1 MSNNPFKSGFVAII
15 GRPNAGKSTML
26 NAILGSKISIVS
38 PIPQTTRHQ
47 IKGILNLK
55 NAQVV
60 FVDTPGIHS
69 FKDNLASQLNTVAR
83 QSIEGCDL
91 LIYMVDTSRSFGK
104 EESEIMYFC
113 AKQRIKIMMVLNK
126 IDLGKKFLN
135 EYMDCWRR
143 ILTERKIEKDPI
155 IYYLPISAKTGQ
167 NIPEL
172 CDAIVES
179 LPEQVP
185 FYDKETSTDF
195 PLKFRIADI
204 VREKLFLILKNELP
218 HSLAV
223 EVEAI
228 KDMEGKI
235 KEKDIKRTEIGFLK
249 EVAEEDLKESDQD
262 GAAPEGEEMEDEEV
276 NNDESN
282 LLFALSV
289 PKGQLKK
296 AGFIYIKVNIYV
308 NRASQK
314 KIVVGEGG
322 KLLKEIGSTARQEI
336 EAIFGKKVYLQ
347 LWVQVLADWQNK
359 PRILKELGYW
369 VE

>member
-1 MSNNPFKSGFVAII
+1 MVKEIFKSGFVAII

-26 NAILGSKISIVS
+26 NALLGSKVSIVS

-69 FKDNLASQLNTVAR
+69 FKDNLAKQLNTVAR

-91 LIYMVDTSRSFGK
+91 LIYVADTSRAFGK
-104 EESEIMYFC
+104 EESEIMYFLV
-113 AKQRIKIMMVLNK
+113 KQQIKIIMVLNK
-126 IDLGKKFLN
+126 IDLGKKYMG
-135 EYMDCWRR
+135 EYMECWQR
-143 ILTERKIEKDPI
+143 ILKERNIEKDPI
-155 IYYLPISAKTGQ
+155 AYYLPISAKTGQ
-167 NIPEL
+167 NINEL
-172 CDAIVES
+172 REAIVES
-179 LPEQVP
+179 LPEQVA
-185 FYDKETSTDF
+185 FYDKETDTDF
-195 PLKFRIADI
+195 PLKFRVADI

-223 EVEAI
+223 EVETI

-249 EVAEEDLKESDQD
+249 EIAGEDSKESEQD
-262 GAAPEGEEMEDEEV
+262 DIEPEDEEIE
-276 NNDESN
+276 DEELESDPSD
-282 LLFALSV
+282 LLSALSV
-289 PKGQLKK
+289 PKDQLKK

-314 KIVVGEGG
+314 KIVVGVGG

-359 PRILKELGYW
+359 PRILKELGYST
-369 VE
+369 E

>member
-1 MSNNPFKSGFVAII
+1 MDDKHFKSGFVAII

-26 NAILGSKISIVS
+26 NALLGSKISIVS

-91 LIYMVDTSRSFGK
+91 LIYMVDTSRAFGK
-104 EESEIMYFC
+104 EESDIMYFLT
-113 AKQRIKIMMVLNK
+113 KQKIKTIMVLNK
-126 IDLGKKFLN
+126 IDLGKKHMG
-135 EYMDCWRR
+135 EYMECWQR
-143 ILTERKIEKDPI
+143 ILKERNIEKDPI
-155 IYYLPISAKTGQ
+155 AYYLPISAKTGQ
-167 NIPEL
+167 NIIEL
-172 CDAIVES
+172 RDAIVES

-195 PLKFRIADI
+195 PLKFRVADI

-235 KEKDIKRTEIGFLK
+235 KEKDIKRTEIGFFK
-249 EVAEEDLKESDQD
+249 EAAKEDSEESKQD
-262 GAAPEGEEMEDEEV
+262 DAAMEDEEMEDEEV
-276 NNDESN
+276 EGDESN

-289 PKGQLKK
+289 PKDKLKK

-336 EAIFGKKVYLQ
+336 ESIFGKKVYLQ
-347 LWVQVLADWQNK
+347 LWVEVLADWQNK

>member
-1 MSNNPFKSGFVAII
+1 MNNKHFKSGFVAII

-26 NAILGSKISIVS
+26 NALLGSKISIVS
-38 PIPQTTRHQ
+38 PIPQTTRHR

-69 FKDNLASQLNTVAR
+69 FKDSLASQLNTVAR

-91 LIYMVDTSRSFGK
+91 LIYVADTSRAFGK
-104 EESEIMYFC
+104 EESDIMYFLS
-113 AKQRIKIMMVLNK
+113 KQSIKIIMVLNK
-126 IDLGKKFLN
+126 IDLGKKFMG
-135 EYMDCWRR
+135 EYMECWQR
-143 ILTERKIEKDPI
+143 ILKERNIEKDPI
-155 IYYLPISAKTGQ
+155 TYYSPISAKTGQ
-167 NIPEL
+167 NIAEL
-172 CDAIVES
+172 RDTIVES

-195 PLKFRIADI
+195 PLKFRVADI
-204 VREKLFLILKNELP
+204 VREKLFLVLKNELP

-235 KEKDIKRTEIGFLK
+235 KEKDIKRTDIGFLK
-249 EVAEEDLKESDQD
+249 EIAEKDPEEDKQDAAGPQDEEAEEEETERDPSD
-262 GAAPEGEEMEDEEV
+262 
-276 NNDESN
+276 

-314 KIVVGEGG
+314 KIVVGVGG

-336 EAIFGKKVYLQ
+336 ETIFGKKVYLQ

-359 PRILKELGYW
+359 PRILKELGYST
-369 VE
+369 E